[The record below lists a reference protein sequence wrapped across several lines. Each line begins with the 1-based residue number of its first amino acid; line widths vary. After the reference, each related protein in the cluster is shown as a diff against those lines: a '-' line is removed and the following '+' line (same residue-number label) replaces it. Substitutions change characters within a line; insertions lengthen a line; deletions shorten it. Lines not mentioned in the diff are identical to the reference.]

1 MVSSDE
7 HIELELEELF
17 LVASWPDG
25 TFSVLFY
32 PVEPYAVDV
41 FMDLDEE
48 ANPFDAK
55 LSRLVNT
62 EGGVFCRYDLRCTK
76 NKDRSFTLLS
86 HDYEIVELKW
96 PDNVYEEYYRYMSK
110 ESESLRDDYSYLVR
124 SDGCSN
130 DGDSSTNNIAK
141 E

>member
-7 HIELELEELF
+7 HIEPELEELF

-25 TFSVLFY
+25 TLSVLFY
-32 PVEPYAVDV
+32 ALEPFAVDV

-55 LSRLVNT
+55 LFRLVNAK
-62 EGGVFCRYDLRCTK
+62 EEFACRYDLRCKK
-76 NKDRSFTLLS
+76 NDDGSLTLLS
-86 HDYEIVELKW
+86 HDYDVVELEW
-96 PDNVYEEYYRYMSK
+96 PENVHEEFHRYLSK

-130 DGDSSTNNIAK
+130 DWDSSTNNIAK